1 MYQMEECSFNREEN
15 DTWLM
20 GRSTH
25 EYYVG
30 LRYQSTDD
38 LEHNHQPQDY
48 TL

>member
-1 MYQMEECSFNREEN
+1 
-15 DTWLM
+15 M

-48 TL
+48 TLWEDSEMSHLKFFLI